1 MLRNDLIIAINNI
14 FDENVNLKVRNEY
27 LERYYEE
34 NEKPKTCCA
43 EKMAEVKPID
53 LKIIEYGKKQLCE
66 KVIRSWDRGVSV
78 SRNRETNEIETTP
91 YDAWLE
97 RKIYDDEIPDDMS
110 KNDVKNIIY
119 NIAIKIYEEE
129 KINAI
134 KKFEDQELEEKKG
147 SEENE

>member
-43 EKMAEVKPID
+43 KEKKEVCQLD
-53 LKIIEYGKKQLCE
+53 LKIIEYGKKQLAN
-66 KVIRSWDRGVSV
+66 KVIKDWGNEVTV
-78 SRNRETNEIETTP
+78 SRDENTNDLITTP
-91 YDAWLE
+91 YEKWLD
-97 RKIYDDEIPDDMS
+97 RKIYESEIPADMS
-110 KNDVKNIIY
+110 KTEVKNIIY
-119 NIAIKIYEEE
+119 DYAIKLYEKE
-129 KINAI
+129 KIKSI
-134 KKFEDQELEEKKG
+134 KKFEEKELEEKKG